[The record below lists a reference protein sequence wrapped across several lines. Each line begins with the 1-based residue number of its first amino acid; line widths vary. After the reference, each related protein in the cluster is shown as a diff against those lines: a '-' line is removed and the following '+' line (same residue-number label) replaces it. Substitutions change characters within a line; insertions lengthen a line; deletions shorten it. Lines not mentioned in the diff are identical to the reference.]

1 VARGCNENNA
11 KDVVDLFVEQG
22 DIMKKIILTVFLLS
36 SLMMACRKSNGPA
49 AKFDLGV
56 DLQATFEED
65 QVQVLIDNQLLYDN
79 LATTNHSLSL
89 AKSIGTT
96 NTDGT
101 HHITVV
107 VNNKTTVIDY
117 FEQHSN
123 LYIGV
128 SYDKDLKKVSFR
140 YSPTRFV
147 YD

>member
-1 VARGCNENNA
+1 MDGGCNEKDA
-11 KDVVDLFVEQG
+11 KDVVVLFVEQG

-56 DLQATFEED
+56 DLQSSFEED
-65 QVQVLIDNQLLYDN
+65 QVQISIDNQLLYDN
-79 LATTNHSLSL
+79 LATTNPSLNL

-96 NTDGT
+96 NTDGR
-101 HHITVV
+101 HQITVV
-107 VNNKTTVIDY
+107 VNNKTTVIDS
-117 FEQHSN
+117 FEQHTN

-128 SYDKDLKKVSFR
+128 SYDKELKKISFR
-140 YSPTRFV
+140 YSPTRFA

>member
-1 VARGCNENNA
+1 
-11 KDVVDLFVEQG
+11 
-22 DIMKKIILTVFLLS
+22 MKKIILIVFLLS
-36 SLMMACRKSNGPA
+36 SLMIACRKSNGPA

-56 DLQATFEED
+56 DLQSTFDKD
-65 QVQVLIDNQLLYDN
+65 QVQVLIDDQLLYDN
-79 LATTNHSLSL
+79 LATTNPSLSL

-96 NTDGT
+96 NTDGR
-101 HHITVV
+101 HYITVV
-107 VNNKTTVIDY
+107 VNNKTTVIDS

-140 YSPTRFV
+140 YSPTKFG

>member
-1 VARGCNENNA
+1 
-11 KDVVDLFVEQG
+11 
-22 DIMKKIILTVFLLS
+22 MKKIILTVFLLS

-56 DLQATFEED
+56 DLQSTFEQD
-65 QVQVLIDNQLLYDN
+65 QVQVLIDDQLLYDN
-79 LATTNHSLSL
+79 LATTNPSLSL

-96 NTDGT
+96 NTDGR
-101 HHITVV
+101 HFITVV
-107 VNNKTTVIDY
+107 VNNKTSVIDS

-128 SYDKDLKKVSFR
+128 SYDKDIKKISFR
-140 YSPTRFV
+140 YSPVKFG

>member
-1 VARGCNENNA
+1 
-11 KDVVDLFVEQG
+11 
-22 DIMKKIILTVFLLS
+22 MKKIILTVFLLS

-56 DLQATFEED
+56 DLQSTFEQD
-65 QVQVLIDNQLLYDN
+65 QVQVLIDDQLLYDN
-79 LATTNHSLSL
+79 LATTNPSLSL

-96 NTDGT
+96 NTDGR
-101 HHITVV
+101 HFITVV
-107 VNNKTTVIDY
+107 VNNKTSVIDS

-128 SYDKDLKKVSFR
+128 SYDKDLKKISFR
-140 YSPTRFV
+140 YSPVKFG